1 MGRGLTYTA
10 DSPRTANIGHTASI
24 SPEAATYT
32 GWVVGK
38 TWSGVKVMAPKGLK
52 AGKFLARRSDR
63 GLLCSVLRELAGL
76 GTAPTHTAGS
86 ALATLSAAAYPR
98 LRRFITMFQRS
109 WRNVFLALVGW
120 LVAGFIVVKITDA
133 LTHGT
138 HWWIYIPF
146 AVIGLASAVIH
157 VATARS
163 SSSDSR

>member
-1 MGRGLTYTA
+1 M
-10 DSPRTANIGHTASI
+10 
-24 SPEAATYT
+24 
-32 GWVVGK
+32 
-38 TWSGVKVMAPKGLK
+38 
-52 AGKFLARRSDR
+52 
-63 GLLCSVLRELAGL
+63 LRELAGL

-98 LRRFITMFQRS
+98 LRGFITMFQRS

-138 HWWIYIPF
+138 HSWIYIPF